1 MLSLANAKTRNNMSD
16 APAAKTKKVAPK
28 KVAEHPK
35 YSEMIC
41 TAIETLKNRKGSSK
55 VAILAYL
62 KGNFK
67 VADNAGVHVKAAL
80 KRGVT
85 AGSLVQVKGTGASG
99 SFKVAKKEKVAKPKV
114 VKAKKAV
121 KKTPKKAAVKKVAV
135 KAKSPKKTKKPAAK
149 KPAAKKPAAKKAAK
163 KPAKKPAAKKTAPKK
178 KTPKKTAKK

>member
-16 APAAKTKKVAPK
+16 APAAKTKKVATK

-35 YSEMIC
+35 YSEMIV

-80 KRGVT
+80 KRGVI

-135 KAKSPKKTKKPAAK
+135 KAKASPKKTKKPAAKKTAAKKAK
-149 KPAAKKPAAKKAAK
+149 KPAAKKPAAKKTPKKAAK
-163 KPAKKPAAKKTAPKK
+163 KPAKKPAKK
-178 KTPKKTAKK
+178 